1 MQWQQA
7 RRNQK
12 AFVQMEIE
20 LKNSDKKCMALHSE
34 ILKKFQTDTI
44 EILSQYLF
52 G

>member
-12 AFVQMEIE
+12 AFVQMKIE

-34 ILKKFQTDTI
+34 ILKKFQTDTF